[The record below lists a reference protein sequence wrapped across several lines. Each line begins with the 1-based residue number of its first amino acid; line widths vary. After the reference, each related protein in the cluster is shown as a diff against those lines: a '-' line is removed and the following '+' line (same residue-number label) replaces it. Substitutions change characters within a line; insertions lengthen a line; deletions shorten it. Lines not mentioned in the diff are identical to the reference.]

1 MAASKV
7 RNRLN
12 FFIFNKI
19 WAQNYNKKESV
30 ATEYFTLLRI
40 FWIKVMEMLLLLS
53 DQDFFIHNGIVL
65 ILNLQSVN
73 TLIQV

>member
-1 MAASKV
+1 M

-40 FWIKVMEMLLLLS
+40 FWIKVMEMLLLLP
-53 DQDFFIHNGIVL
+53 DQYFFIYDDIVL
-65 ILNLQSVN
+65 IFNLQSVN
-73 TLIQV
+73 TIIQV